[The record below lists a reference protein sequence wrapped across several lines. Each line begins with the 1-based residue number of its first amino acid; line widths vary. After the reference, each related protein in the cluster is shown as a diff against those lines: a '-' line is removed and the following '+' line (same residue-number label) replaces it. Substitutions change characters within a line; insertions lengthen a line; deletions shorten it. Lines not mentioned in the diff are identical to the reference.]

1 MEDSRSD
8 SDASSSADLASIAHL
23 QDSEEDW
30 GQDKKNKWFIFFLS
44 KKDYEMFLKDSN

>member
-8 SDASSSADLASIAHL
+8 SDASSSADLASIADL

-30 GQDKKNKWFIFFLS
+30 GRNKKINDFFS
-44 KKDYEMFLKDSN
+44 YVKKDYEMFFKDSN